1 MLLTLF
7 LLYCSVLFVVL
18 YKRKSCKNKG
28 SRFFFTELLFLYE
41 NVNNSGSARP
51 SLQGSTSSPSSLI
64 IRDWWLVKV
73 ILYSK
78 VPIMGTLFVACQS
91 LLYHISFYKY
101 FHNCPKKISVGE
113 KLMHRTFRIF
123 LNEVTLKFT

>member
-7 LLYCSVLFVVL
+7 LLYCSVLLFYIKENHVKIKDHV
-18 YKRKSCKNKG
+18 
-28 SRFFFTELLFLYE
+28 FFTELLFLYE

-113 KLMHRTFRIF
+113 KLMHRTFQIF